1 MAAGRRYR
9 LLVAMF
15 QGGGNVP
22 LLLPIVTRLVTRG
35 HRVRFVVGPGVR
47 ASRLPISEHLDRSL
61 RSTGADVIRLRVTD
75 PHPLDASPGARGV
88 ALGWVPGAFRTVSAE
103 ARVACWI
110 PQWAQEVAAELCR
123 EQADAVVAD
132 FILVGVLVAAEAA
145 GIPSVALVHNVYR
158 GPVRGRPPWGPGW
171 RPIVGLGGRLR
182 DVAGTLVSNRIQ
194 AREALPFL
202 NRARRSLGLRPVGRY
217 VEQDDRASRIVVLTS
232 PAFDSPEGFPANV
245 RLVGTP
251 LGDRAPLPASSTW
264 STEDGRPLVLVSL
277 STLEQGQ
284 AMLMQ
289 RILAALAS
297 LPVRALVTV
306 GPALDPARFTPPGN
320 VVLARFVPH
329 RSVLPHAAAIVSQCG
344 LGTVMKALAAGVP
357 LVCIPL
363 VGDQPENAARVQ
375 GLGAGVRLPPDVD
388 PAHIREAIERVLTD
402 PAFRLAAQRI
412 AEAIAGEDPVQA
424 AVDEIESVLRAV

>member
-1 MAAGRRYR
+1 MCRHR

-35 HRVRFVVGPGVR
+35 HRVRFMVGPGVR
-47 ASRLPISEHLDRSL
+47 ASRLPISEHLYRSL
-61 RSTGADVIRLRVTD
+61 RSTGADVIRLRVPD
-75 PHPLDASPGARGV
+75 IHPLDAARGARGV
-88 ALGWVPGAFRTVSAE
+88 ALGWVPAAFRTVSAE

-110 PQWAQEVAAELCR
+110 PHWAQEVASELRR

-132 FILVGVLVAAEAA
+132 FILVGALVAAEAA

-158 GPVRGRPPWGPGW
+158 GPVRRRPPWGPGW
-171 RPIVGLGGRLR
+171 LPTVSIVGRLR
-182 DVAGTLVSNRIQ
+182 DAAGTLASNRIQ
-194 AREALPFL
+194 ARDALPFL
-202 NRARRSLGLRPVGRY
+202 NRARRSLGLRPVRRY
-217 VEQDDRASRIVVLTS
+217 FEQDARASRIVVLTS
-232 PAFDSPEGFPANV
+232 PEFDSPEGFPANV

-251 LGDRAPLPASSTW
+251 LGDTAPLSAFPTW
-264 STEDGRPLVLVSL
+264 SMDDGRPLVLVSL

-306 GPALDPARFTPPGN
+306 GPALDPSRFTPPGN
-320 VVLARFVPH
+320 VVLETFVPH

-344 LGTVMKALAAGVP
+344 LGTVMKALAHGVP
-357 LVCIPL
+357 LVCVPL

-375 GLGAGVRLPPDVD
+375 GLGAGVRLPSDAGPS
-388 PAHIREAIERVLTD
+388 HIRGAIEQVLTD
-402 PAFRLAAQRI
+402 PAFRLAAQCI
-412 AEAIAGEDPVQA
+412 AKAIAGQDPVQA
-424 AVDEIESVLRAV
+424 AVDEIESVLRPV